1 MNRTSLLQFLLLGTI
16 WGASYTFIKVSLD
29 GLTPAQLVLAR
40 IVLGLLLLLGFLS
53 VRKIR
58 LPKLGSVW
66 GHVTVAAALG
76 MVVPFLLLAFG
87 ERHTSAAMAGVL
99 IAALPLVTLA
109 AATTFL
115 PTERAT
121 SRKLAGFLAGFAG
134 VVLIMAPWESEG
146 GTIGGQLAVL
156 GAACSYAAQTVYIRK
171 FIVPYKLAPVAL
183 AASQLVMATILQ
195 AAVTPT
201 MAWETPNLTWQV
213 VSSIIVLGVFGT
225 GLAYVLYFRLITDLG
240 ATTASSVNYL
250 VPVVGMVVST
260 SLLGESLT
268 WNMIV
273 GVVIVMVGLAV
284 AENRFGRKAV
294 ETPAPRAAE
303 PDAGKAADVAAE
315 SPAGPAPASTA
326 PAGAAQPTAAQ
337 KDADD

>member
-1 MNRTSLLQFLLLGTI
+1 MNRTSLLQFLLLGFI
-16 WGASYTFIKVSLD
+16 WGASYTFIKASLD

-40 IVLGLLLLLGFLS
+40 IVLGLVVLLAFLAL
-53 VRKIR
+53 RRIR
-58 LPKLGSVW
+58 LPKPGPVW
-66 GHVTVAAALG
+66 GHVAVAAVFG
-76 MVVPFLLLAFG
+76 MVAPFLLLAFG
-87 ERHTSAAMAGVL
+87 EQHTSAAMAGVL

-121 SRKLAGFLAGFAG
+121 SRKLIGFLAGFGG
-134 VVLIMAPWESEG
+134 VVLIMAPWQSDG
-146 GTIGGQLAVL
+146 GTLTGQLAVL

-213 VSSIIVLGVFGT
+213 VTSIVVLGVFGT

-240 ATTASSVNYL
+240 ATTASAVNYL

-273 GVVIVMVGLAV
+273 GVVVVMVGLAV
-284 AENRFGRKAV
+284 AENRFGARRA
-294 ETPAPRAAE
+294 ETAGPPA
-303 PDAGKAADVAAE
+303 
-315 SPAGPAPASTA
+315 PAGPAPADASPEDAA
-326 PAGAAQPTAAQ
+326 PAGAAQSTARKEAA
-337 KDADD
+337 DADD

>member
-1 MNRTSLLQFLLLGTI
+1 MNRTSLFQFLLLGTI

-40 IVLGLLLLLGFLS
+40 IVLGLVVLLGFLA
-53 VRKIR
+53 VRRIR
-58 LPKLGSVW
+58 MPKLGAVW
-66 GHVTVAAALG
+66 AHVTVAAVFG
-76 MVVPFLLLAFG
+76 MVAPFLLLAFG

-121 SRKLAGFLAGFAG
+121 SRKLAGFLGGFAG

-146 GTIGGQLAVL
+146 GTLGGQLAVL

-213 VSSIIVLGVFGT
+213 LSSIVVLGVFGT

-240 ATTASSVNYL
+240 ATTASAVNYL

-273 GVVIVMVGLAV
+273 GVVVVMVGLAV
-284 AENRFGRKAV
+284 AENRFGARRT
-294 ETPAPRAAE
+294 ETPAAAQ
-303 PDAGKAADVAAE
+303 PAQ
-315 SPAGPAPASTA
+315 SPAGSAPASTA
-326 PAGAAQPTAAQ
+326 PTGAAQPATTP
-337 KDADD
+337 KDAAATDD